1 MMEVSDQLKV
11 LTTSSHLSASLMI
24 LLTTWPDSTP
34 RGVGC
39 REKLPEQGK
48 GVLLQTVGLSVGGWG
63 YPAEGGIQI
72 RSNRNKGAVGA

>member
-1 MMEVSDQLKV
+1 MRLK
-11 LTTSSHLSASLMI
+11 
-24 LLTTWPDSTP
+24 
-34 RGVGC
+34 GVGC

-72 RSNRNKGAVGA
+72 RGNRSKGAVGA